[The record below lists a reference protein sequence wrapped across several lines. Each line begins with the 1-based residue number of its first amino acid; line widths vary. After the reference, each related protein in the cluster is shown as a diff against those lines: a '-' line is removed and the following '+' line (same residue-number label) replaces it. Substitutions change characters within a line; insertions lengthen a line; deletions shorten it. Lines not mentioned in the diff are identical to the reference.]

1 MLDGVETEQP
11 VPANGRITTESK
23 IKCYP
28 SNMPPKIMMM
38 ANSRRRRRR
47 SNELNYNN
55 GGGGCCLGGWVV
67 GWLGGCRV
75 GGCYYDP
82 YARSG

>member
-38 ANSRRRRRR
+38 ANSRRRRR

-55 GGGGCCLGGWVV
+55 GGCCLGGWVV
-67 GWLGGCRV
+67 AGWVVAIMIRMPVASNPTQTLE
-75 GGCYYDP
+75 
-82 YARSG
+82 